1 MATGNSYLLA
11 LDQGT
16 TSSRALLID
25 TQGQVAGMS
34 QQEFRQIYPEPG
46 WVEHDANEIW
56 ESQSYVVK
64 DLLKK
69 LSGNDRVV
77 GIGITNQRET
87 TVIWERKTGR
97 PIAHAIVWQDRRTA
111 SFCEQLKAKGYSEL
125 IQSKTGLII
134 DAYFSATK
142 IRWLLEKVPGARDKA
157 QKGELAAGTIDS
169 WLIWQLTLGRVHA
182 TDVSNA
188 SRTMLYNIHKG
199 EWDQELLELFEV
211 PRSLLPEVRSSSEI
225 YGTVDKDLFGHEAP
239 IAGVAGDQQAALFG
253 QLCLEPGMIKN
264 TYGTGCFLVLNTGSK
279 PIASQ
284 NKLLTTVAWRLG
296 KETTYAL
303 EGSVFI
309 GGAVVQWL
317 RDGLGIIAS
326 SKDVEALAAK
336 APDNGGVYFV
346 PAFTGLGAP
355 YWDPYARGT
364 IIGLTRGTGR
374 EHIARAALEAIAYQ
388 TRDVVEAMRAD
399 AHIPLKELRV
409 DGGASANP
417 HLMQFQADLLAA
429 SVVRPRCLES
439 TAMGAAYFAG
449 LATGFFPHTD
459 ALKGLWQKDVHYEPS
474 MPERERMRLYGSWQA
489 AIKHAAGWARDA
501 EVRV

>member
-25 TQGQVAGMS
+25 TKGQVAGMA

-56 ESQSYVVK
+56 ESQSHVVK

-69 LSGNDRVV
+69 LGGNDRVV

-111 SFCEQLKAKGYSEL
+111 SFCEHLKAKGYSEL
-125 IQSKTGLII
+125 IQSKTGLVI

-169 WLIWQLTLGRVHA
+169 WLIWQLTRGRVHA
-182 TDVSNA
+182 TDASNA

-225 YGTVDKDLFGHEAP
+225 YGTVDKDLFGYEAP

-264 TYGTGCFLVLNTGSK
+264 TYGTGCFLVLNTGTK
-279 PIASQ
+279 PIPSQ
-284 NKLLTTVAWRLG
+284 NKLLTTIAWRLG

-326 SKDVEALAAK
+326 SKEVETLAAR

-399 AHIPLKELRV
+399 ADIPLKELRV

-417 HLMQFQADLLAA
+417 QLMQFQADLLAA
-429 SVVRPRCLES
+429 AVVRPRCLES

-459 ALKGLWQKDVHYEPS
+459 ALKGLWQKDVRYEPS

-489 AIKHAAGWARDA
+489 AVKHAAGWAHDA